1 MRKDHDF
8 KRECTAMVCK
18 CSRYGIC
25 SKEFQ
30 IAGQNSEAAKITNYG
45 YSSCSAQQWSWEVVG
60 RRQCAQ
66 GDAGSSWGSS
76 ASLIVDLTFHGQWH
90 HSQVLCQPACTAPF
104 VLENILVLQKKSHQC
119 HFPSC
124 NGKVRKL
131 FQQAV
136 WFGPFWPRTLHPR
149 HCDTFWQR
157 ARYSLCGE
165 K

>member
-76 ASLIVDLTFHGQWH
+76 ASLIVDLIFLGQWND
-90 HSQVLCQPACTAPF
+90 SEVRCQPPCASPFACLGKHTSLAVRTNATF
-104 VLENILVLQKKSHQC
+104 QVA
-119 HFPSC
+119 
-124 NGKVRKL
+124 KVRSKIIP
-131 FQQAV
+131 ANSV
-136 WFGPFWPRTLHPR
+136 IWPILHQTSTPMSAAQDLET
-149 HCDTFWQR
+149 CV
-157 ARYSLCGE
+157 
-165 K
+165 